1 MNPDYENLLKQNKKN
16 ELEKIQK
23 DIDRTGEAQSILAT
37 VPYLNEALKSYD
49 IAKDGIDYDNL
60 DTYTKNAFEEIKTNL
75 NQGIDDVHGRA
86 FDVFKESLSV
96 YLENKKHFNDISIDL
111 TDWINTFQDN
121 QVNPKNIM
129 RHALRH
135 YSDDE
140 DLRMELNYNIGIAFK
155 TNYNN
160 SSDYSYKEFTDSLK
174 YLSTGNDKT
183 KENHSNIFWNTYNL
197 QKDKSSE
204 NHLKY
209 FIEENAFWAESILKK
224 ISKINDEHKQY
235 VISGNLK
242 KINEISNTHQ
252 KQPDII
258 DLAKSV
264 TKKIFDTGYFDE
276 IISKGIEREGFIS
289 YISRQEGAVST
300 AFKGLV
306 NASASIIK
314 EGFDE
319 RQKHIKP
326 DVKKSKSLKP

>member
-1 MNPDYENLLKQNKKN
+1 MNLDYEKLLEQNKKN

-49 IAKDGIDYDNL
+49 IAKDGIDNDNL
-60 DTYTKNAFEEIKTNL
+60 DTYTENAFEEIKTNL

-86 FDVFKESLSV
+86 FDVFKDSLSV
-96 YLENKKHFNDISIDL
+96 YLENKKDFNDISIDL
-111 TDWINTFQDN
+111 TEWINTFQEN
-121 QVNPKNIM
+121 QVNPKYII

-140 DLRMELNYNIGIAFK
+140 DLRMQLNYNIGIAFK

-160 SSDYSYKEFTDSLK
+160 SSDYSYKEFSDSLK
-174 YLSTGNDKT
+174 YLSGGNN
-183 KENHSNIFWNTYNL
+183 KENHNNIFWNTYNL

-209 FIEENAFWAESILKK
+209 FIEENAFWAESILNK
-224 ISKINDEHKQY
+224 IYKINDEHKQY

-242 KINEISNTHQ
+242 EVNEISNTHQ

-289 YISRQEGAVST
+289 YISRQENSVST
-300 AFKGLV
+300 AFKGL
-306 NASASIIK
+306 NNHGASLIK
-314 EGFDE
+314 EGFDQ
-319 RQKHIKP
+319 RQKDIVKPEIK
-326 DVKKSKSLKP
+326 KAKSFKP